1 MHKNRDNYDFLTSAP
16 VHKVIR
22 SMALPTIASML
33 ITNLYNMADTFFVG
47 QINTQSTAAVG
58 VVFPVMSIIQAIGF
72 FFGHGS
78 GNYIS
83 RQLGARHAE
92 NARRMAATGFFYS
105 VGFGCVLAL
114 AGLFLLTPLSLLLGS
129 TPTILPYTEQYLG
142 IILLGVPFMTGS
154 LTLNNQM
161 RFQGNASYAMYGILS
176 GAVLNI
182 GLDPLFIFVF
192 DMGIA
197 GAAWATLISQ
207 ICSFALLLYM
217 SSRNG
222 NIAVSARHFTFSP
235 AFLKEICL
243 GGTPSLLRQGLGS
256 LATILLNVA
265 AGAYG
270 DAAIAGMSIVN
281 RISFFVYAA
290 VIGLGQG
297 FQPLCGF
304 CYGAQ
309 LYQRVREGFVY
320 CVKLGTAFLTACA
333 IVGFVFSGSIIG
345 VFRDDPAV
353 IEVGVSALR
362 WQLVAYP
369 LVTLIVTT
377 NMLLQTIR
385 QTARANIVA
394 ASRSGLFFI
403 PLIFILPYFFG
414 VQGVEM
420 CQAVSDVCSFAVA
433 LPIVIDTFR
442 KMGK

>member
-1 MHKNRDNYDFLTSAP
+1 MYKNRDNYDFLTAAP
-16 VHKVIR
+16 VHKVIH

-47 QINTQSTAAVG
+47 HIDTQSTAAVG

-83 RQLGARHAE
+83 QQLGARHTE
-92 NARRMAATGFFYS
+92 NAQRMASTGFFYS
-105 VGFGCVLAL
+105 VGFGCVLMTT
-114 AGLFLLTPLSLLLGS
+114 GLLLLTPISVLLGS
-129 TPTILPYTEQYLG
+129 TPTILPYTERYLG
-142 IILLGVPFMTGS
+142 VILLGVPFMTGS

-161 RFQGNASYAMYGILS
+161 RFQGNAMYAMYGILS

-182 GLDPLFIFVF
+182 ALDPLFIFAFGFGVE
-192 DMGIA
+192 

-207 ICSFALLLYM
+207 VSSFVLLLFM
-217 SSRNG
+217 SRRNG
-222 NIAVSARHFTFSP
+222 NIAISVRRFTFAPS
-235 AFLKEICL
+235 FLREICL

-281 RISFFVYAA
+281 RISFFVYSA

-304 CYGAQ
+304 CYGAK
-309 LYQRVREGFVY
+309 LYARVREGFVY
-320 CVKLGTAFLTACA
+320 CVKLGTAFLTVCA
-333 IVGFVFSGSIIG
+333 IVGFIFSGSIIG
-345 VFRDDPAV
+345 VFRNDPAV

-362 WQLVAYP
+362 WQLIAYP
-369 LVTLIVTT
+369 LVTLIVTA

-385 QTARANIVA
+385 KTARANLVA
-394 ASRSGLFFI
+394 AARSGLFFI
-403 PLIFILPYFFG
+403 PFIFILPYFFG

-442 KMGK
+442 KMR

>member
-1 MHKNRDNYDFLTSAP
+1 MYKNRDNYDFLTSAP
-16 VHKVIR
+16 VHKVIH
-22 SMALPTIASML
+22 SVALPTIASML

-47 QINTQSTAAVG
+47 HIDTQSTAAVG
-58 VVFPVMSIIQAIGF
+58 VVFPVMSIIQSIGF

-83 RQLGARHAE
+83 QQLGARHAE
-92 NARRMAATGFFYS
+92 NARRMASTGFFYS
-105 VGFGCVLAL
+105 VGFGCVLMA
-114 AGLFLLTPLSLLLGS
+114 AGLCLLTPISVLLGS
-129 TPTILPYTEQYLG
+129 TPTILPYTERYLG

-161 RFQGNASYAMYGILS
+161 RFQGNAVYAMYGILS
-176 GAVLNI
+176 GAVLNM
-182 GLDPLFIFVF
+182 GLDPLFIFVLG
-192 DMGIA
+192 MGVS
-197 GAAWATLISQ
+197 GAACATLVSQ
-207 ICSFALLLYM
+207 ICSFVLLLFM
-217 SSRNG
+217 SRRSG
-222 NIAVSARHFTFSP
+222 NIPVSVRWFTFSP
-235 AFLKEICL
+235 SFLKEICM

-256 LATILLNVA
+256 FATILLNVA

-281 RISFFVYAA
+281 RISFFVYSA

-304 CYGAQ
+304 CYGAK
-309 LYQRVREGFVY
+309 LYARVREGFVY
-320 CVKLGTAFLTACA
+320 CVKLGTVFLTACA
-333 IVGFVFSGSIIG
+333 VVGFIFSGGIIG

-369 LVTLIVTT
+369 LVALIVTA

-385 QTARANIVA
+385 KTGRANLVA
-394 ASRSGLFFI
+394 AARSGLFFI
-403 PLIFILPYFFG
+403 PLIIILPHFFG

-442 KMGK
+442 KMGQ